1 MGLRAALLLAL
12 ACSPFPGCIHARLV
26 DGNEVPAEH
35 VAQIRPGETTKDEI
49 LDWFGAPESATDP
62 GELRRLLEESEVLP
76 EDVLGMPLADVLVFE
91 LTRVEVEGLLLL
103 VYNRFDVWA
112 ASDRLV
118 VFFDEESRVLHYG
131 FRRGT
136 DALD

>member
-1 MGLRAALLLAL
+1 MGRRAALLLAL
-12 ACSPFPGCIHARLV
+12 ACVPVPGCVHGRLV
-26 DGNEVPAEH
+26 DGNDVPAEH

-76 EDVLGMPLADVLVFE
+76 EDVLEMPLADVLVFE
-91 LTRVEVEGLLLL
+91 LTRVKLDGLFLL
-103 VYNRFDVWA
+103 VYNRFDIRA

-118 VFFDEESRVLHYG
+118 VFFDDEDRVVHYG

-136 DALD
+136 DVLE

>member
-1 MGLRAALLLAL
+1 MGRRAALLLAL
-12 ACSPFPGCIHARLV
+12 ACIACPGCIHGRLV
-26 DGNEVPAEH
+26 DGNEVSAEH

-76 EDVLGMPLADVLVFE
+76 EDVLEMPLADVLVFE
-91 LTRVEVEGLLLL
+91 LTRVKVEGLLLL
-103 VYNRFDVWA
+103 VYNRFDVRA

-118 VFFDEESRVLHYG
+118 VFFDAEERVVHYG

-136 DALD
+136 DALE

>member
-1 MGLRAALLLAL
+1 MGRRTALLLAL
-12 ACSPFPGCIHARLV
+12 ACTSASGCIQGRLV
-26 DGNEVPAEH
+26 DGNDVPAEH
-35 VAQIRPGETTKDEI
+35 VARIRPGETTKDQV

-76 EDVLGMPLADVLVFE
+76 ADVLEMPLADVLVFE
-91 LTRVEVEGLLLL
+91 LTRVKVEGLVLL
-103 VYNRFDVWA
+103 VYNRFDVRA

-118 VFFDEESRVLHYG
+118 VFFDDEGRVVHYG

-136 DALD
+136 DALE

>member
-1 MGLRAALLLAL
+1 MGRRAALLLAL
-12 ACSPFPGCIHARLV
+12 ACTPAPGCVQGRLV
-26 DGNEVPAEH
+26 DGNDVPAEH
-35 VAQIRPGETTKDEI
+35 VAQIRPGETTKDEV

-76 EDVLGMPLADVLVFE
+76 EDVLEMPLADVLVFE
-91 LTRVEVEGLLLL
+91 LTRVKVEGLFLL
-103 VYNRFDVWA
+103 VYNRFDVHA

-118 VFFDEESRVLHYG
+118 VFFDDEDRVVHYG

-136 DALD
+136 DALE